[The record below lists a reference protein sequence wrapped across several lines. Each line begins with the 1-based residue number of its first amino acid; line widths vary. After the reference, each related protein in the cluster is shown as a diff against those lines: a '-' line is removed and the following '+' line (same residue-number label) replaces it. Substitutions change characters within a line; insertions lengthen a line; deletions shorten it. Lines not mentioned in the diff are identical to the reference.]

1 MPKIQKIRSF
11 SFIIYEESAKTD
23 WKSVLA
29 SFFLPCFYILHD
41 KDVKKP
47 HYHVLVIPRNPIS
60 ENTVKEIVDKV
71 GGANGHFEKVVS
83 TVGYA
88 RYLCHKDNP
97 DKHQYDAGEVVSL
110 CGADYISATRTE
122 TEQENDK
129 ISLYAEIFAFIKEHN
144 FFSYAYFLDYC
155 IENNRTWFALAVSSN
170 GRVIKDYI
178 KSIYWMNTIQ

>member
-1 MPKIQKIRSF
+1 MPKIKKIRSF
-11 SFIIYEESAKTD
+11 SFIIYAESAKTD

-60 ENTVKEIVDKV
+60 ENTVKDLVDKV

-97 DKHQYDAGEVVSL
+97 DKHQYDPSEVVSL
-110 CGADYISATRTE
+110 CGADYISAIRTE

-144 FFSYAYFLDYC
+144 FCSYAYFLDYC
-155 IENNRTWFALAVSSN
+155 IENNRAWFSLAVSSN

-178 KSIYWMNTIQ
+178 KSIYWTSMRQ